1 MVLAEVGINLLGLDN
16 DTASG
21 EKLESFQW
29 TASKRHKRGEI
40 SAKPLEDS
48 KHLQFARQEENET
61 ENIRRIIS
69 LAIAFFFAFWILLGL
84 TEFLVNGSF
93 VIIGSSPILLL
104 VLFGVLSHY
113 SSQHD

>member
-1 MVLAEVGINLLGLDN
+1 MEIGML
-16 DTASG
+16 
-21 EKLESFQW
+21 Q
-29 TASKRHKRGEI
+29 SKGCKDIE
-40 SAKPLEDS
+40 
-48 KHLQFARQEENET
+48 HLHFTRQEENET

-104 VLFGVLSHY
+104 VLFRVLSRY
-113 SSQHD
+113 SSKHD